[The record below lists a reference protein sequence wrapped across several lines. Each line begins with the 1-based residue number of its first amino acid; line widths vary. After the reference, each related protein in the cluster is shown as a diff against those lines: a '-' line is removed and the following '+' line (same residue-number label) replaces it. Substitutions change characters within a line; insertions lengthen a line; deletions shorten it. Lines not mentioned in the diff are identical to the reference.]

1 VPADRGVIVH
11 AVLLAVAR
19 SAPAPGADVV
29 LVSAGFA
36 ASLTVAFW
44 WLFGHTITLAHEG
57 GHALTTVLLGGA
69 VSRLELQRDQTGA
82 TWLATGPLRRLL
94 VLVAGYTG
102 PSVFGLVGALVL
114 RAGRADVVLWGS
126 VVLLVWALTV
136 AGNWFGRLVIVA
148 VGATLFLFARSSST
162 DVQAIAACTWI
173 WMLLV
178 GGPIQSFED
187 GRRGSDH
194 AKLRDATLIPV
205 GVWAFAFSALS
216 LAAAAASALV
226 LVGLVSVPA

>member
-36 ASLTVAFW
+36 ASLTFAFW

-57 GHALTTVLLGGA
+57 GHALTTVLLGG
-69 VSRLELQRDQTGA
+69 VVDRLELRSDQTGA

-102 PSVFGLVGALVL
+102 PSLFGLGGALAL
-114 RAGRADVVLWGS
+114 RAGRADLVLWGS
-126 VVLLVWALTV
+126 VALLLWALTV

-148 VGATLFLFARSSST
+148 VGITLFLFARSSSA

-187 GRRGSDH
+187 RRHGSDH

-205 GVWAFAFSALS
+205 AVWGFLFAAIS
-216 LAAAAASALV
+216 LAAAATSALV
-226 LVGLVSVPA
+226 LVGLVSLPA